1 MDITANSVAYNVIDN
16 FLPQEQF
23 EEVRDSIMYHFD
35 FPWYIHKRVNTV
47 GKNCTEEYWNWYA
60 THTFYRNDYATSQ
73 QCHRIYDIFIP
84 RFVEM
89 NIYHSLLRI
98 KGNFYPHTETLK
110 EHAGHRD
117 YLYSNTGALYS
128 LNTCDGYTKL
138 CDGTK
143 IPSVANRILIFD
155 SSIIHTSTTTTNAAG
170 RFNINF
176 NFL

>member
-1 MDITANSVAYNVIDN
+1 MDIKVIDD

-155 SSIIHTSTTTTNAAG
+155 SSIIHNSTTTTNAAG

>member
-16 FLPQEQF
+16 FLPPEQF

-60 THTFYRNDYATSQ
+60 THTFYKNDYATSQ

-84 RFVEM
+84 RFIEM

-155 SSIIHTSTTTTNAAG
+155 SSITHNSTTTTNSAG

>member
-1 MDITANSVAYNVIDN
+1 M
-16 FLPQEQF
+16 QEQF

-155 SSIIHTSTTTTNAAG
+155 SSIIHNSTTTTNAAG

>member
-1 MDITANSVAYNVIDN
+1 MDITANSVAYNLIDN

-84 RFVEM
+84 RFIEM

-155 SSIIHTSTTTTNAAG
+155 SSIIHNSTTTTNAAG

>member
-60 THTFYRNDYATSQ
+60 THTFYRNDYATSL

-155 SSIIHTSTTTTNAAG
+155 SSIIHNSTTTTNAAG

>member
-1 MDITANSVAYNVIDN
+1 MKKS
-16 FLPQEQF
+16 PQEQF

-155 SSIIHTSTTTTNAAG
+155 SSIIHNSTTTTNAAG

>member
-110 EHAGHRD
+110 EHAVHRD

-155 SSIIHTSTTTTNAAG
+155 SSIIHNSTTTTNAAG

>member
-84 RFVEM
+84 RFVEK

-155 SSIIHTSTTTTNAAG
+155 SSIIHNSTTTTNAAG

>member
-1 MDITANSVAYNVIDN
+1 MDITANRVAYNVIDN

-155 SSIIHTSTTTTNAAG
+155 SSIIHNSTTTTNAAG

>member
-89 NIYHSLLRI
+89 NIYHALLRI

-155 SSIIHTSTTTTNAAG
+155 SSIIHNSTTTTNAAG

>member
-84 RFVEM
+84 RFIEM

-155 SSIIHTSTTTTNAAG
+155 SSIIHNSTTTTNAAG

>member
-143 IPSVANRILIFD
+143 IHSVANRILIFD
-155 SSIIHTSTTTTNAAG
+155 SSIIHNSTTTTNAAG

>member
-1 MDITANSVAYNVIDN
+1 
-16 FLPQEQF
+16 
-23 EEVRDSIMYHFD
+23 
-35 FPWYIHKRVNTV
+35 
-47 GKNCTEEYWNWYA
+47 
-60 THTFYRNDYATSQ
+60 
-73 QCHRIYDIFIP
+73 
-84 RFVEM
+84 M

-155 SSIIHTSTTTTNAAG
+155 SSIIHNSTTTTNAAG